1 MKEFSG
7 KRSNTCS
14 QSAIGMRKTV
24 HKDQGVQD
32 MRMRWLY
39 LQLRWVIGNAWKDG
53 Q

>member
-24 HKDQGVQD
+24 HKD